1 MTTAELKIARG
12 GVCFTTA
19 AGMVAD
25 VRGAAIK
32 CTTVAVVALC
42 SRKAVHAVRSAAD
55 FAVFIVVVID
65 ATKLAALLIFCIAHS
80 WAHEGRMGNVLTEQ
94 PVEASQW
101 KRQRLWGEIVAVA
114 RMLGSETPESGPVG
128 G

>member
-1 MTTAELKIARG
+1 
-12 GVCFTTA
+12 
-19 AGMVAD
+19 MVAD

-94 PVEASQW
+94 PAEASQ
-101 KRQRLWGEIVAVA
+101 
-114 RMLGSETPESGPVG
+114 
-128 G
+128 